1 MKITTKKG
9 DKGTTQIYGGRRVP
23 KYDLKIET
31 EGILDE
37 AISFLGLAKTKAKK
51 TFIKKT
57 IHTIQKDLFKII
69 AEIAR
74 EKRDISKL
82 KNRISSRDVKRLEDI
97 GDAIEKKIKMPSCFT
112 IPGVNEGGTCL
123 DVARTIVRRAEC
135 VVATLNKKSKI
146 NPQILAY
153 LNRLS
158 DLLFVLAR
166 YEEGKPDLLKYE

>member
-9 DKGTTQIYGGRRVP
+9 DKGMTLIYGGRRVP
-23 KYDLKIET
+23 KYDLRIEA
-31 EGILDE
+31 EGALDE
-37 AISFLGLAKTKAKK
+37 AIAFLGFAKTKAKK

-57 IHTIQKDLFKII
+57 IHAIQKDLFKII

-74 EKRDISKL
+74 EKKDIPKL
-82 KNRISSRDVKRLEDI
+82 KNRVSARDVKRLEDI
-97 GDAIEKKIKMPSCFT
+97 GDAIEKKIKMPSCFI
-112 IPGVNEGGTCL
+112 IPGVNERGSCL

-135 VVATLNKKSKI
+135 VVVSLNKKSKI
-146 NPQILAY
+146 NLRILAY